1 MKFVILLTIIFS
13 TASQAQ
19 DSARERI
26 EKLLEATNVPQSINA
41 KYSNLAQGVNLAIDQ
56 FSDELKKHDELKT
69 LLNRIFQEAQSKISW
84 ENMKEPLIDI
94 YQSQYSD
101 KEIKD
106 MLTFFQSES
115 GSSLM
120 ENRKAVASDIVV
132 WTVKNAALFKENLD
146 VAKSEL
152 EAEIQQKR
160 AEQ

>member
-41 KYSNLAQGVNLAIDQ
+41 KYSNLAQGINLAIDQ

-69 LLNRIFQEAQSKISW
+69 LLNTIFQEAQSKISW
-84 ENMKEPLIDI
+84 ENMKEPMIDI
-94 YQSQYSD
+94 YQSQYSEQ
-101 KEIKD
+101 EIKD

-115 GSSLM
+115 GSSLT

-132 WTVKNAALFKENLD
+132 WTLKNAASFKENLD